1 MIYFHTWYE
10 SRNIFWNLSVLVRN
24 IVMDVN
30 NVMHCINSIDFFIDC
45 SNYIVI
51 FLIDMRRAD
60 VDYGEE
66 VHRSRNLG
74 EWSRVHTTVNIS
86 PVKNRQGWQHGN
98 IFW

>member
-1 MIYFHTWYE
+1 
-10 SRNIFWNLSVLVRN
+10 
-24 IVMDVN
+24 MDVN

-74 EWSRVHTTVNIS
+74 E
-86 PVKNRQGWQHGN
+86 
-98 IFW
+98 